1 MTILVER
8 ATEDDYADI
17 CAIDTAHVG
26 DDSRCEYLA
35 KAIMARHCLIAREA
49 GQALGFGVVENSFF
63 GNPFIELL
71 IVHTDHRKRGVGM
84 AIIHYIEKTCPSP
97 KLFTSTNE
105 SNIPMQKLCEKL
117 GFVRSGYVENLDE
130 GDPEII
136 YFKRLG

>member
-8 ATEDDYADI
+8 ATEDDYADV
-17 CAIDTAHVG
+17 CAIDTAHMG
-26 DDSRCEYLA
+26 SNSRCDYLA
-35 KAIMARHCLIAREA
+35 KAIMARHCVIARES
-49 GQALGFGVVENSFF
+49 GEALGFGVIDNSFF

-71 IVHTDHRKRGVGM
+71 IVHPDYRRRGVGA
-84 AIIHYIEKTCPSP
+84 AIIQYIEKTCPSP

-105 SNIPMQKLCEKL
+105 SNIPMQKLCEML

-130 GDPEII
+130 GDPEVI